1 MSKSMNTILVLGGTG
16 GIGEAFARRWASAG
30 KKVII
35 TGRRQDRLDVLK
47 RDVPEFET
55 YAMDNSDF
63 AALPK
68 HTDALLS
75 KYPDIDTIWVNGG
88 IQYSFSFKE
97 AEKWSDEKII
107 QEMNINTTGPIL
119 IAKYFMPHLI
129 SLKKEANFMITSSG
143 IAFVPAGPYP
153 VYSAT
158 KAGVHHF
165 MVALRQQM
173 KGTNINVIELAPP
186 YVSTELDSA
195 HREAAGEAQP
205 MALQEYTDKSFEILD
220 NNDAKDLKEV
230 AVGFAAMGADAWRG
244 SIGAVLEQAGWGG

>member
-1 MSKSMNTILVLGGTG
+1 MTTILVLGGTG

-30 KKVII
+30 KKVIV
-35 TGRRQDRLDVLK
+35 TGRRQDRLDALK
-47 RDVPEFET
+47 KEVPAFET

-63 AALPK
+63 ASLPE
-68 HTDALLS
+68 HTKALLS
-75 KYPDIDTIWVNGG
+75 KHPDIDTVWVNGG
-88 IQYSFSFKE
+88 IQYSFSLKE

-119 IAKYFMPHLI
+119 IAKYFMPHLL

-143 IAFVPAGPYP
+143 IAFIPAGPYP

-173 KGTNINVIELAPP
+173 KGTNVNVIEIAPP
-186 YVSTELDSA
+186 YVNTELDSA
-195 HREAAGEAQP
+195 HREAAGKAQP
-205 MALQEYTDKSFEILD
+205 MPLQEYTDKSFEILD
-220 NNDAKDLKEV
+220 NNEAKDLKEV
-230 AVGFAAMGADAWRG
+230 AVGFAAMGAQAWRG
-244 SIGAVLEQAGWGG
+244 SVGAVLEQVGWGG